1 MSRGISTNRRVT
13 NRVTCLRQNGIDFV
27 CRYYSHTTQQ
37 TEKRITSPEAA
48 AIVQAGMKIVTVY
61 EDGPTNPGYFSRARG
76 QADAT
81 HAHGAA
87 QEIQQP
93 AGSSIYFAVDFD
105 ATIADTNGR
114 ITEYFE
120 GVKDGLTQA
129 GSPDYEIGV
138 YGSGRVCSRIKE
150 DRNLAKYSWLAESTG
165 WAGSSSYGT
174 FNIKQIIATNDL
186 CQLAGGVGGDYEDNI
201 GTTDYGAFPLVT
213 VGGGVPIP
221 GEVARAG
228 APVGTERDG
237 GGLFVN
243 KLVGIAREQFET
255 FHQFSENDPPLRS
268 QIRRF
273 WEEIG
278 FTFPG
283 IETPWSAVF
292 ISWCVKTA
300 GATDSE
306 FRPSNAHSRFVFRA
320 IQNQNQGVGV
330 FRGRRLDEYRPAVGD
345 ILHNNRGGQSLT
357 YDFAAAHEAYESHS
371 AIIVE
376 LGSDADGPF
385 VKTIGG
391 NESDTIGLKR
401 VPLTDDGFVKQ
412 RDQNPYICIIQDLK
426 T

>member
-13 NRVTCLRQNGIDFV
+13 NRVTCLQQHGIDFV

-37 TEKRITSPEAA
+37 AEKRITPPEAD
-48 AIVQAGMKIVTVY
+48 AIVQAGMNIVTVY
-61 EDGPTNPGYFSRARG
+61 EDGPTNPGYFSRGRG
-76 QADAT
+76 QRDAT
-81 HAHGAA
+81 HAHAAA

-93 AGSSIYFAVDFD
+93 AGSAIYFAVDFD
-105 ATIADTNGR
+105 ANIADTNGP

-129 GSPDYEIGV
+129 GGPDYEIGV

-150 DRNLAKYSWLAESTG
+150 DRNLVKYSWLAESTG
-165 WAGSSSYGT
+165 WAGSGSYAT

-186 CQLAGGVGGDYEDNI
+186 CQLDGGVGGDYEDNI
-201 GTTDYGAFPLVT
+201 STTDYGAFPLVT
-213 VGGGVPIP
+213 VGGGVPTP
-221 GEVARAG
+221 GEAS
-228 APVGTERDG
+228 
-237 GGLFVN
+237 LFVN
-243 KLVGIAREQFET
+243 ELVGIAREQFET

-283 IETPWSAVF
+283 VETPWSAVL

-300 GATDSE
+300 GATESE
-306 FRPSNAHSRFVFRA
+306 FRPSTAHSRFVFRA

-345 ILHNNRGGQSLT
+345 ILHNNRGGQRLT

-376 LGSDADGPF
+376 LGSNAEGPF
-385 VKTIGG
+385 AKTIGG
-391 NESDTIGLKR
+391 NEGDTIGLKR

-412 RDQNPYICIIQDLK
+412 RDANPYICIIQDLK